1 MLRISAEALTG
12 EIGSGIV
19 GSMTSKTTYYPDI
32 IMQIRE
38 EQLLWIPDDEALEAL
53 GGAASQ
59 FGGWDD
65 SDIWVAPASLF
76 TTNQIAR
83 ARAAGGKI
91 VQGYSFYYP
100 RRVPLLYEAG
110 IVEWCGDAGAKI
122 GFALR
127 REVAE
132 AVRACSFAV
141 AKMHGII

>member
-1 MLRISAEALTG
+1 
-12 EIGSGIV
+12 
-19 GSMTSKTTYYPDI
+19 MTSTTYHPLDDI
-32 IMQIRE
+32 IMRVRE
-38 EQLLWIPDDEALEAL
+38 EQLLWLPNDVVPEALEAL
-53 GGAASQ
+53 GGAAAH
-59 FGGWDD
+59 FGNWDD

-141 AKMHGII
+141 AKMHGIIF

>member
-1 MLRISAEALTG
+1 MTG
-12 EIGSGIV
+12 AIGSGIV
-19 GSMTSKTTYYPDI
+19 GSMTGKTTYYPDI

-53 GGAASQ
+53 GGAAAH

-76 TTNQIAR
+76 SAGQIAT
-83 ARAAGGKI
+83 ALAAGGK
-91 VQGYSFYYP
+91 VVRGYSFYYP

-132 AVRACSFAV
+132 AVRAASYAV
-141 AKMHGII
+141 AKMHGIIF